1 MRRFIIVFLLLVL
14 LFVYTNTGAEE
25 KLNYKVDVSYPV
37 TDYKKLNS
45 EINKKLN
52 YYQKLFL
59 NEIKDSDITIFN
71 YYTLIINYNSYVYN
85 DILSYVFFVE
95 YFVGGAHPN
104 HFIFTINYDKNNNSF
119 ITDIDNLSVLS
130 DYSRKELI
138 KDPRIVNTGMLLD
151 GTRPIRDNFK
161 NFVFTDKGY
170 IFYFERY
177 KIAPYS
183 SGDIS
188 LLVPYSILKGTD

>member
-14 LFVYTNTGAEE
+14 LFVYINAGAEE

-45 EINKKLN
+45 EITKKLK

-95 YFVGGAHPN
+95 YF
-104 HFIFTINYDKNNNSF
+104 
-119 ITDIDNLSVLS
+119 
-130 DYSRKELI
+130 
-138 KDPRIVNTGMLLD
+138 
-151 GTRPIRDNFK
+151 
-161 NFVFTDKGY
+161 GY
-170 IFYFERY
+170 NWS
-177 KIAPYS
+177 K
-183 SGDIS
+183 IS
-188 LLVPYSILKGTD
+188 LLIFSSEGFIENIKWRTRSKYVWILGL

>member
-14 LFVYTNTGAEE
+14 LFVYINAGAEE

-45 EINKKLN
+45 EITKKLK

-119 ITDIDNLSVLS
+119 
-130 DYSRKELI
+130 
-138 KDPRIVNTGMLLD
+138 M
-151 GTRPIRDNFK
+151 
-161 NFVFTDKGY
+161 
-170 IFYFERY
+170 
-177 KIAPYS
+177 
-183 SGDIS
+183 
-188 LLVPYSILKGTD
+188 

>member
-14 LFVYTNTGAEE
+14 LFVYINAGAEE

-45 EINKKLN
+45 EITKKLK

-104 HFIFTINYDKNNNSF
+104 YFIFTINYDKNNNSF
-119 ITDIDNLSVLS
+119 ITYMNNLNVLS
-130 DYSRKELI
+130 DYSRRELI

-151 GTRPIRDNFK
+151 GTRPIKDNFK

-183 SGDIS
+183 SGDTS
-188 LLVPYSILKGTD
+188 LLVPYSILKGKD